1 MTALYRKATAMAAM
15 PDKTRLGHGEPDSEK
30 VSGVSMFAGAALM
43 LSGPL
48 SILMG
53 ASGIAKDTLFSSS
66 SHYAYRFG
74 LTSWG
79 VIHLVVGV
87 ALVVAGLG
95 VLANKSW
102 GRGAGAAVAG
112 ISLITQFMFVPYYPA
127 WAIPM
132 MTLDLVIVFAL
143 TRFHIET
150 SGGR

>member
-1 MTALYRKATAMAAM
+1 MTAPYRKAAAMAAI
-15 PDKTRLGHGEPDSEK
+15 PDKARLGPDSSEK
-30 VSGVSMFAGAALM
+30 INGASLFAGAALM

-53 ASGIAKDTLFSSS
+53 AAGIAQDTMFSASTQ
-66 SHYAYRFG
+66 YAYRFD
-74 LTSWG
+74 LTTWG

-87 ALVVAGLG
+87 ALVIAGLG

-127 WAIPM
+127 WAIPV
-132 MTLDLVIVFAL
+132 MTLDLVILFAL
-143 TRFHIET
+143 TRFHVGT
-150 SGGR
+150 SGGH